1 VGPQLPFHPAAHSN
15 SAGSSSPKAAAVPA
29 EDLAPP
35 DGASPSKPSQEHL
48 QGCGGGGGGLAT
60 LTPRPHPPPPR
71 GGGGGGG
78 GDRLGEGSG
87 PTHGLNPRD
96 FTSFAASTSM
106 TFLTAE
112 PLRSKA
118 ALLNAVKETP
128 AELAR
133 PPREKPFSGSP
144 RTAPPGQPQRPPPAH
159 HPNPQHPNE
168 PRNDY
173 RCGLECRAPSGQ
185 PCWTPPSSPRL
196 AGRTLPPVASV
207 ELHPQTACLPAQAA
221 VT

>member
-1 VGPQLPFHPAAHSN
+1 LPFHPLPTQILSVHLHQRRWL
-15 SAGSSSPKAAAVPA
+15 SPLKTSRRPTG
-29 EDLAPP
+29 PRHR
-35 DGASPSKPSQEHL
+35 SRTKSISK
-48 QGCGGGGGGLAT
+48 GTGGGL
-60 LTPRPHPPPPR
+60 PRRRQRPHPRPQP
-71 GGGGGGG
+71 
-78 GDRLGEGSG
+78 
-87 PTHGLNPRD
+87 HD

-106 TFLTAE
+106 TFLAAE

-133 PPREKPFSGSP
+133 PSREKPFSGSP
-144 RTAPPGQPQRPPPAH
+144 PHSAPWSAPATPPAH
-159 HPNPQHPNE
+159 HPNSQHPNE

-185 PCWTPPSSPRL
+185 PCWTPPPSPRL
-196 AGRTLPPVASV
+196 AGRTLPPAASV

-221 VT
+221 VTYQGP